1 MTTATFDEATDEF
14 IIHTPSLMATKFW
27 PGDLGL
33 FASHIIIMAQL
44 WIDGNKYGIAPF
56 LV

>member
-27 PGDLGL
+27 PVDLGM
-33 FASHIIIMAQL
+33 FASHIIIMA
-44 WIDGNKYGIAPF
+44 
-56 LV
+56 